1 MGKFANK
8 LLVECQLTLPV
19 HPGFQKDPQALQDG
33 NAVRFYCCGWWER
46 YGGASAS
53 SQFQYCPL
61 KDNCKC
67 MGIEHLIRS
76 Y

>member
-46 YGGASAS
+46 
-53 SQFQYCPL
+53 QVPL
-61 KDNCKC
+61 VNFNFNA
-67 MGIEHLIRS
+67 H
-76 Y
+76 